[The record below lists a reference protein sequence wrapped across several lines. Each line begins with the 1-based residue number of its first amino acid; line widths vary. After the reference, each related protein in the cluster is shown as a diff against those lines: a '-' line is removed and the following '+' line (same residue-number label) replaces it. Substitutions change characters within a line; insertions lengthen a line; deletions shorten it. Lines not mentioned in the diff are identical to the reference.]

1 MGVHER
7 SFELGARRL
16 LILQIFL
23 GALVAAF
30 FLWLDGRVAALSSV
44 YGAAVSV
51 VLSSL
56 LRWGVQRALRANNSM
71 TLLYIGAAVRF
82 ALALVF
88 FGVGL
93 AALDLAPL
101 PLIIGF
107 CVAQAAYVILMR
119 KPPAATTRI

>member
-30 FLWLDGRVAALSSV
+30 FLWLDGGVAALSSV

-56 LRWGVQRALRANNSM
+56 LRWGVQQALRASNSM

-119 KPPAATTRI
+119 KSPAATTRI